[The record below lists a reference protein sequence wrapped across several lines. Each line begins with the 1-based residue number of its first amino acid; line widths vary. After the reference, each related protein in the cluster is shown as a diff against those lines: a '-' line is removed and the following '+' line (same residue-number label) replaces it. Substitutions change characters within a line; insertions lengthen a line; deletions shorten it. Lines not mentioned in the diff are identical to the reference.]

1 MNFFTLKG
9 VIRLDKKIFPHTFSL
24 EASYRG
30 LDQGSRELPPCSSHQ
45 LPISALCD
53 SLLSVPAVFSLFRRG
68 FQLSYWVNRRV
79 HLGKGGA

>member
-30 LDQGSRELPPCSSHQ
+30 LDQGSRELPPCCS
-45 LPISALCD
+45 LPAFLF
-53 SLLSVPAVFSLFRRG
+53 LLSVILCFLCLLSPCFSEEG
-68 FQLSYWVNRRV
+68 CS
-79 HLGKGGA
+79 